1 MIRRSVASICIFFL
15 VFNIAFLF
23 AQEEEESDIEQPVD
37 VKSVDDS
44 LLNTQEQGEVDSLN
58 TGAVDEESLSM
69 EIPYV
74 LQSEAV
80 GTEEE
85 LPKKKFIGSVKDVTL
100 AVTSIAA
107 WLFFMWLA
115 ANQRD

>member
-15 VFNIAFLF
+15 VFNIAVLF

-37 VKSVDDS
+37 VKLVDDS
-44 LLNTQEQGEVDSLN
+44 PVNTQEQDEVDSLN
-58 TGAVDEESLSM
+58 AGAVDEESLSM

-80 GTEEE
+80 DTEEE

-100 AVTSIAA
+100 AVTSIVA